1 MSLGIK
7 LNSKVTQK
15 GKLSQEMRNWLPI
28 LKADIESLK
37 EELDNFAKTNP
48 FVEVKAGQEV
58 STSTKKFKNDFNTYK
73 KNSVSNEIEA
83 MGVSEDSLY
92 DKLYEQ
98 IVAPLFP
105 TQKSKEIAYKI
116 IEHINDDGYF
126 DANPTEVAKDIKTD
140 IATFERVRARFA
152 HLEPSG
158 VGAVDLI
165 ESFLFQ
171 LNDFDLSDEVYK
183 TCVMMIEDFENLGK
197 YQKDPFF
204 NDALRIIKKF
214 KNPPAL
220 FYKKEQYQVI
230 PDIMI
235 DDLGGE
241 IKVRLNESYYPQII
255 IDKGGLDDKFDFVK
269 NKLKEAQS
277 LVDALELRKSTLI
290 KIALMIIEYQYEFFQ
305 GGPIKPMKL
314 DDLAVE
320 LGHHHSTISRAIS
333 NKYISCSRGVYP
345 IKSFF
350 SLAVNE
356 DNDTSNAQI
365 KEFIVHIIK
374 NEDRKKP
381 LSDNKIL
388 QIVEKEFNVK
398 LGRRTITK
406 YRISLGLLSS
416 SDRKKHYALELM

>member
-7 LNSKVTQK
+7 LNAKVTQK
-15 GKLSQEMRNWLPI
+15 GKLSQTMRNWLPI
-28 LKADIESLK
+28 LQADIESLK
-37 EELDNFAKTNP
+37 EELDKFAKTNP
-48 FVEVKAGQEV
+48 FVEIKAGQEI
-58 STSTKKFKNDFNTYK
+58 SSHSKKYKNDFK
-73 KNSVSNEIEA
+73 SSQKNAISNEIEA
-83 MGVSEDSLY
+83 MSMSEQSLY

-105 TQKSKEIAYKI
+105 TQKSKDIAYRI

-126 DANPTEVAKDIKTD
+126 DADPAEISKEIGVDV
-140 IATFERVRARFA
+140 ATFERVRARFA
-152 HLEPSG
+152 YLEPSG
-158 VGAVDLI
+158 VGATDLL

-171 LNDFDLSDEVYK
+171 LNDFDLSDDVYK
-183 TCVMMIEDFENLGK
+183 TCVMMIEDFENLER
-197 YQKDPFF
+197 YQKEPLF

-220 FYKKEQYQVI
+220 NYKNEQYQII
-230 PDIMI
+230 PDIII
-235 DDLGGE
+235 DDNLGE
-241 IKVRLNESYYPQII
+241 IKVRLNEAYYPQIV
-255 IDKGGLDDKFDFVK
+255 IDRGGLDDKFDFIK
-269 NKLKEAQS
+269 KKIKEAKS
-277 LVDALELRKSTLI
+277 LVDALELRKATLT

-305 GGPIKPMKL
+305 GGAIKPMKL
-314 DDLAVE
+314 DDLANDLE
-320 LGHHHSTISRAIS
+320 RHHSTISRAIS
-333 NKYISCSRGVYP
+333 NKYLSCSRGVFP

-350 SLAVNE
+350 ALAVNE

-365 KEFIVHIIK
+365 KEFIANVIK

-388 QIVEKEFNVK
+388 QIVEKEFGVK

-416 SDRKKHYALELM
+416 SDRKKHYALALM